1 MSTVTKWSN
10 VAIAMQSALAAAKT
24 VSAITKADPGVATST
39 AHGYSNGDYL
49 YLEVQ
54 GMHQLN
60 GRVFRVCNVAT
71 DTFQLEEV
79 SGGTGIDTTDFD
91 TFTSGTAQKITFG
104 NSITT
109 AVDMNASGGNFSFI
123 DTTTIHGNQKSQVPG
138 LPEAMSFTFN
148 NLWDPTDAG
157 QAAMKA
163 ASDAQGKR
171 AFKYTFGTGGKIMVF
186 AGYVGFA
193 GAPAG
198 QAQDKVTT
206 QAVIT
211 AEGTPSYYSA

>member
-1 MSTVTKWSN
+1 MAVKWSN

-24 VSAITKADPGVATST
+24 LTAITKASPGVVSST
-39 AHGYSNGDYL
+39 AHGYSNGDFV

-54 GMHQLN
+54 GMWQLH
-60 GRVFRVCNVAT
+60 GRVFRVASVAT
-71 DTFQLEEV
+71 DTFQIEDV
-79 SGGTGIDTTDFD
+79 SGGTGLSTAAFD
-91 TFTSGTAQKITFG
+91 TFSGGSAYKITFG
-104 NSITT
+104 TSITT
-109 AVDMNASGGNFSFI
+109 ATSMNVSGGDYSMI
-123 DTTTIHGNQKSQVPG
+123 DTTTIHGNQKSEVPG
-138 LPEAMSFTFN
+138 LPNSLSMSFD

-163 ASDAQGKR
+163 ASDAQAIR
-171 AFKYTFGTGGKIMVF
+171 AFKIVFGTGGKVMVF

-198 QAQDKVTT
+198 SAQDKVTS

-211 AEGTPSYYSA
+211 AHGTPTYYSA

>member
-1 MSTVTKWSN
+1 MASVTTWKN

-24 VSAITKADPGVATST
+24 ISGITKAAPGVVSST
-39 AHGYSNGDYL
+39 AHGYSNGDFL

-54 GMHQLN
+54 GMWQLN

-71 DTFQLEEV
+71 DSLRLEDV
-79 SGGTGIDTTDFD
+79 SSGDGIDTSAFD

-104 NSITT
+104 TSITT
-109 AVDMNASGGNFSFI
+109 ATDMSVSGGNFAFI
-123 DTTTIHGNQKSQVPG
+123 DTTTIHVNQKSQVPG
-138 LPEAMSFTFN
+138 LPDPLTFTFN
-148 NLWDPTDAG
+148 NLWDPTEAG
-157 QAAMKA
+157 QAAMKT
-163 ASDAQGKR
+163 ASDAQAKR
-171 AFKYTFGTGGKIMVF
+171 AFKFTFVTGGKVMVF

-198 QAQDKVTT
+198 QAQDKVVS

-211 AEGTPSYYSA
+211 CDGSPSYYSA